1 MGYNI
6 VQECVGE
13 IPGYKVHE
21 FQKVNL
27 NVYTIIRNSMSTPKM
42 ILVSEEELAE
52 LRKLKEDLPE
62 IIEKAKEEERKEALE
77 RLHRRDKE
85 NPEAARERALK
96 RYNRNKDEINAKR
109 REAYQLKKSQKT
121 PGVSFL
127 VESENPSHA

>member
-1 MGYNI
+1 
-6 VQECVGE
+6 
-13 IPGYKVHE
+13 
-21 FQKVNL
+21 
-27 NVYTIIRNSMSTPKM
+27 MSTSKM

-52 LRKLKEDLPE
+52 LRKLKEDLPG
-62 IIEKAKEEERKEALE
+62 IIEKTKEEERKDALF
-77 RLHRRDKE
+77 RLHQRDKE

-127 VESENPSHA
+127 GESENPSLA